1 MVHPMLLSI
10 FPVDISLMDA
20 NDAASYVQDLAG
32 DNANIIFGAK
42 YDETMTDEA
51 TITVIATGLENAAA
65 PKSKIMPDLRYGNT
79 TNVTRPVGTPGI
91 NRQAANLGASVQAHT
106 QTQTLHHHFWYSET
120 ASA

>member
-1 MVHPMLLSI
+1 MQTLFLVRM
-10 FPVDISLMDA
+10 
-20 NDAASYVQDLAG
+20 
-32 DNANIIFGAK
+32 
-42 YDETMTDEA
+42 YDESMTDEA

-106 QTQTLHHHFWYSET
+106 QTQTAAPSFSGIQRPRQPESTVQPMDIKIPDFLKNSRK
-120 ASA
+120 